1 MDLSLGRVDASRHRK
16 VPLKGRNSGPFL
28 LAGWFFTHPR
38 VASAVA
44 YAERLM
50 SQAIL
55 KTRGLSRLESGHPWI
70 FKSDVEP
77 VTAPNGDIVD
87 VMGKGRFL
95 GQAFY
100 SEHSEITLR
109 MLSRAALS
117 ESWLATRID
126 AAIAFRE
133 QTLGMQG
140 ACRLVHGESD
150 GLPGLI
156 VDRYADVLVVQVLAA
171 AMEARTGAVVDAL
184 VARLQPR
191 GIVARNDVKVREREG
206 LARETK
212 TLWGE
217 VPAAV
222 EIQEGGVTLSVDVL
236 NGQKTGTF
244 LDQSANHV
252 LFGRLARGRVL
263 DAFCHDGGFGLQ
275 AAGNDAVKEVV
286 AVDIS
291 ADAIARAQANAARN
305 SLALTTIE
313 ANVFD
318 YLTDEVAAGSRYDT
332 IALDPPAFAK
342 TKGSRDAAWRGYKEI
357 NRRALQLLEPGGLL
371 LTCSCSYHVSEEE
384 FEAVVANA
392 AGDSGITAQ
401 VIERRSQAPDHPVR
415 LGMPETRYLKALVVR
430 KLE

>member
-1 MDLSLGRVDASRHRK
+1 
-16 VPLKGRNSGPFL
+16 
-28 LAGWFFTHPR
+28 
-38 VASAVA
+38 
-44 YAERLM
+44 M
-50 SQAIL
+50 SEAIL
-55 KTRGLSRLESGHPWI
+55 KPRGLSRLETGHPWI

-77 VTAPNGDIVD
+77 VEAPNGEIVD
-87 VMGKGRFL
+87 VVAKGRFM

-100 SEHSEITLR
+100 SQHSEITLR
-109 MLSRAALS
+109 MLSRGALA
-117 ESWLATRID
+117 ESWLGDRID
-126 AAIAFRE
+126 AAVRYRE
-133 QTLGMQG
+133 EVLGLTG

-156 VDRYADVLVVQVLAA
+156 VDRYACVLVVQVLAA
-171 AMEARTGAVVDAL
+171 AMDARTDAIIDAL
-184 VARLQPR
+184 VIRLKPR
-191 GIVARNDVKVREREG
+191 GILARNDVKVREREG

-217 VPAAV
+217 VPETV
-222 EIQEGGVTLSVDVL
+222 EIEEGGLTLSVDVVG
-236 NGQKTGTF
+236 GQKTGTF

-252 LFGRLARGRVL
+252 HFGKLARGRVL

-275 AAGNDAVKEVV
+275 AARNQAVTGIV

-291 ADAIARAQANAARN
+291 AEALARAQKNAAGN
-305 SLALTTIE
+305 GLTLETVE

-318 YLTDEVAAGSRYDT
+318 FLTDEVAAGSRFDT

-342 TKGSRDAAWRGYKEI
+342 TKSARDAAWRGYKEI

-371 LTCSCSYHVSEEE
+371 LTCSCSYHVNEEE

-392 AGDSGITAQ
+392 AADSGITAQ
-401 VIERRSQAPDHPVR
+401 IVERRSQAADHPVR
-415 LGMPETRYLKALVVR
+415 LGMPETRYLKTLVIR

>member
-1 MDLSLGRVDASRHRK
+1 
-16 VPLKGRNSGPFL
+16 
-28 LAGWFFTHPR
+28 
-38 VASAVA
+38 
-44 YAERLM
+44 M
-50 SQAIL
+50 SEAIL
-55 KTRGLSRLESGHPWI
+55 KPRGLTRLETGHPWI

-77 VTAPNGDIVD
+77 VEAENGAIVD
-87 VMGKGRFL
+87 VVAKGRFL

-109 MLSRAALS
+109 MLSWGALS
-117 ESWLATRID
+117 DTWLEDRIE
-126 AAIAFRE
+126 AAIRFRE
-133 QTLGMQG
+133 ETLGRRG
-140 ACRLVHGESD
+140 AACRLVHGESD

-156 VDRYADVLVVQVLAA
+156 VDRYGDVLVAQVLSA
-171 AMEARTGAVVDAL
+171 AMETRTGAVVDAL
-184 VARLQPR
+184 VTLLKPR
-191 GIVARNDVKVREREG
+191 GILARNDVKVREREG

-217 VPAAV
+217 VPESV
-222 EIQEGGVTLSVDVL
+222 DIKEGEVTLSVDVI

-252 LFGRLARGRVL
+252 LFGKLAKGRVL

-275 AAGNDAVKEVV
+275 AAGNPAVTEVA

-291 ADAIARAQANAARN
+291 PEALVRARANAAGN
-305 SLALTTIE
+305 ALSLHTIE

-318 YLTDEVAAGSRYDT
+318 YLTNEVAEGARYDT
-332 IALDPPAFAK
+332 IVLDPPAFAK
-342 TKGSRDAAWRGYKEI
+342 TKGARDAAWRGYKEI
-357 NRRALQLLEPGGLL
+357 NRRALQLLEPGGIL

-384 FEAVVANA
+384 FEAVVASA
-392 AGDSGITAQ
+392 AADAGITAQ
-401 VIERRSQAPDHPVR
+401 IIERRSQAADHPVR